1 MGVGENPRETLSE
14 LGKLWVMLIIQR
26 AVEDEFDAWLGRVR
40 YERRLRDQPRE
51 RSEEGG
57 LRNGFR
63 PRTVQTAEAELELEI
78 EIPQVR
84 QAAETFALKL
94 SRAAGGPPEPG
105 RLPPGGRPREA
116 GSGAARARADRPVLR
131 TAPVANP
138 TTVIPR
144 RLAAPALRRASAA
157 TGVLVA
163 LLIAAAAV
171 LMYAGR
177 HLTFFAD
184 EWVWILHRRG
194 GGISSLLEP
203 YNDHFS
209 LFPLAAVDRLL
220 FALVGIRHYKVY
232 RAVGVGLHLV
242 CAVLLYILIRRQ
254 VGPWLALVP
263 TTLLLFMGT
272 AAQDLLW
279 PIAIGFLGSIAGG
292 LGALALIENRR
303 SDALAAVLL
312 VFSIASSGVGL
323 AFLVAGLVAIIARRD
338 PWSRLWV
345 IAMPALVVLAWYA
358 GWGQSKPVTVSA
370 ILGVPASIANAAAGV
385 SSAIAGLN
393 TATGPTVVNPWGPA
407 IALVGVLVVAV
418 SWRQNVGRQPT
429 PMLLAAVAGV
439 LWFWGL
445 VALQRYAFANLNTSR
460 YLYIGA
466 VFVWLIVAEARVGT
480 KLTSAWLA
488 FAGLLAAGALI
499 ANLGDLHDAEI
510 GLRTHDEESRRR
522 ESHPPALTEPG
533 VNLSA
538 HRAPIVQPSG
548 RTPHRQ

>member
-1 MGVGENPRETLSE
+1 M
-14 LGKLWVMLIIQR
+14 
-26 AVEDEFDAWLGRVR
+26 
-40 YERRLRDQPRE
+40 
-51 RSEEGG
+51 
-57 LRNGFR
+57 
-63 PRTVQTAEAELELEI
+63 
-78 EIPQVR
+78 
-84 QAAETFALKL
+84 
-94 SRAAGGPPEPG
+94 
-105 RLPPGGRPREA
+105 
-116 GSGAARARADRPVLR
+116 
-131 TAPVANP
+131 ANP
-138 TTVIPR
+138 TTAIPR
-144 RLAAPALRRASAA
+144 RLAAPALRRPSAA

-184 EWVWILHRRG
+184 EWVWILDRRG
-194 GGISSLLEP
+194 GGINSLLKP

-209 LFPLAAVDRLL
+209 LFPLAVYRLL
-220 FALVGIRHYKVY
+220 FALVGIRHYTVY

-242 CAVLLYILIRRQ
+242 CAVLLYILIRRR

-345 IAMPALVVLAWYA
+345 IAMPALVFLAWYA

-370 ILGVPASIANAAAGV
+370 ILGVPASIADAAAGV

-407 IALVGVLVVAV
+407 IALVGGLVVAV

-439 LWFWGL
+439 LTFWGL

-480 KLTSAWLA
+480 KLTGAWLA

-499 ANLGDLHDAEI
+499 ANLRDLRHAEI
-510 GLRTHDEESRRR
+510 GLRTHDDVVRASLTAVDVAAPVVSPGFVADPVGAPVIIAGPYLAAAHDLGTPAFPLAELPHLPYSVRRR
-522 ESHPPALTEPG
+522 IDIVLERAEALSITTAAASVGCRLTAPLLPRPAVALELFPGHTVAIRDLQSSSVKIYLRRFLPVFGPPRFALLPGHSTSTVHFPVDSAPG
-533 VNLSA
+533 VPWHLLVVPGHGVA
-538 HRAPIVQPSG
+538 TCLR
-548 RTPHRQ
+548 